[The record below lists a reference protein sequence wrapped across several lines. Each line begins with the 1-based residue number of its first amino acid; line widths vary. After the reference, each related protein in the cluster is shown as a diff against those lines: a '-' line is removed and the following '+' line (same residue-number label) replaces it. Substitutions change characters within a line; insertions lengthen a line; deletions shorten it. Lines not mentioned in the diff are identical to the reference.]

1 MHSFTTEK
9 SKQNKIFLPPSL
21 FQASFDENGAISGS
35 LLLFA
40 PRLGPLISF
49 TGNLIKMGICC
60 THCTGRIPTEE
71 EEEDEEDADLEPSHY
86 LKMIAGYEGGRFS
99 GPAWVSKD
107 ADWTTAQY
115 FEDEVV

>member
-1 MHSFTTEK
+1 
-9 SKQNKIFLPPSL
+9 
-21 FQASFDENGAISGS
+21 
-35 LLLFA
+35 
-40 PRLGPLISF
+40 
-49 TGNLIKMGICC
+49 MGICC
-60 THCTGRIPTEE
+60 TFCTDRIPTEE
-71 EEEDEEDADLEPSHY
+71 EEDEEEDADLEPSLY